1 MDRFTRTREHYAR
14 ALHRSHQSQTAATP
28 PAADFLFDFDF
39 KDSKLDLNLDVGNP
53 AVQYDSTMRC
63 QIDPSEAIGVAIP
76 YGPPSEQQG
85 RLDCPVTAEDGQHYT
100 EERNERI
107 SSVPEVPNETHI
119 KFSARCEE
127 PSRNLPLCSIYSKQW
142 REHVRRTV
150 TPPEQMSD
158 RVSADYADT
167 FLKETSSDKSKLEGS
182 DPESGSESDQ
192 ESSPLPQETC
202 PKDVDGASE
211 GQPLPASIL
220 LESNTKENGKRLLK
234 IWKWLLRPTK
244 CWDKR
249 PAVPST
255 NTSVETMLSNTITP
269 CCKPSQGTSNQY
281 QYQRI
286 GEALRTR
293 VAQKQ
298 AEAQDQISLPQQ
310 PTGSLRGGGSFVS
323 VSNGRRWDN
332 DPYNRHR
339 SAHRHSSSSGS
350 INRVVIY
357 AENEDRLGRPVHHQP
372 RRPRTP
378 GDPSLWPFPRSPQNR
393 NQDRTNGLRPPTR
406 TPPGSTQTRTPVQRG
421 PGRPTQSHDDRRGQG
436 PERGIRRSSDRRPEH
451 RTQTPGEQ
459 GPHLDSR
466 PTSSSRTEDASPREL
481 SEEPQNFRSTRQ
493 SDPGSHRTTTS
504 GPPLEFDRR
513 PKTSDDPNQTI
524 SQVAHSQPRPD
535 TNSAHGTSI
544 RISLGDGRVLSTPE
558 YNALQEKRAGKR
570 AARVED
576 TDQDRNASGP
586 GAGSKAEEPQRGPC
600 PASKEE
606 GRANKSIF
614 AEPSPKEIQI
624 RPASQRGG
632 SSGKSSTK
640 REPSWVQQEGMVDKT
655 QSRKPELARSSI
667 EDPSRAAAIKVHPGK
682 PRQATVDREGK
693 KAASSVN
700 VELDEHSRTT
710 TIADLSSRHPSTRQ
724 QERSPPANASS
735 QQSLGST
742 SSLRGRNS
750 GVPGPARQQST
761 ATTRAGE
768 ISIVDRPPLPNMLS
782 SHPVATHPHQG
793 TTTDP
798 AQSTCLRSSDNGNG
812 NGPRETATKE
822 DSTGDAEGEP
832 TWSFANLR
840 L

>member
-310 PTGSLRGGGSFVS
+310 PTARIAIVLLAVPSTASSSTLRMKIVLVAQFIISLVDLEPREIHLCGPFLDRLKTEIRIGLMVCVLRHEHPQEVRRPALLYNEAQVDRRRAMMTEGDKDQSGEYGGPVIEDLST
-323 VSNGRRWDN
+323 
-332 DPYNRHR
+332 
-339 SAHRHSSSSGS
+339 AHRHQESKDP
-350 INRVVIY
+350 IWTLVRLPR
-357 AENEDRLGRPVHHQP
+357 AEQKTRALGNCLKNHRTFDRLGKVILAPIALP
-372 RRPRTP
+372 
-378 GDPSLWPFPRSPQNR
+378 L
-393 NQDRTNGLRPPTR
+393 QDHPWT
-406 TPPGSTQTRTPVQRG
+406 
-421 PGRPTQSHDDRRGQG
+421 
-436 PERGIRRSSDRRPEH
+436 
-451 RTQTPGEQ
+451 
-459 GPHLDSR
+459 
-466 PTSSSRTEDASPREL
+466 
-481 SEEPQNFRSTRQ
+481 
-493 SDPGSHRTTTS
+493 
-504 GPPLEFDRR
+504 
-513 PKTSDDPNQTI
+513 
-524 SQVAHSQPRPD
+524 HSQPRPD